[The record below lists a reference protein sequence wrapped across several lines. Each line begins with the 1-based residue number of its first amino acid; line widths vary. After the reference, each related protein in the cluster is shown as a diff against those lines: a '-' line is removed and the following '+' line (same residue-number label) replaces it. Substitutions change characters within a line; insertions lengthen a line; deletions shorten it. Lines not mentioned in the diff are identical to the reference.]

1 MLSRM
6 SMQVGD
12 KIRCKGARN
21 GSRGTI
27 VRIEG
32 NRVGVTLT
40 DSDETIEM
48 DVADITNFSQAARK
62 AWKNM
67 PNRRVGR
74 PRGSR
79 QFDRISVTLRVDRD
93 LWERFRRDEA
103 AGAISDRTATINAW
117 LRNMLDR
124 LELKMGI
131 SNGTTGH

>member
-1 MLSRM
+1 MLISM

-12 KIRCKGARN
+12 KIRFKGTRN
-21 GSRGTI
+21 GRRGTV

-32 NRVGVTLT
+32 QRIVVSLK
-40 DSDETIEM
+40 DSTETVEA
-48 DVADITNFSQAARK
+48 DVAEITNFSQAARK

-74 PRGSR
+74 PLGTR
-79 QFDRISVTLRVDRD
+79 QSDRVSVTIRVDRD

-117 LRNMLDR
+117 LRSMLDR
-124 LELKMGI
+124 LELKEGI
-131 SNGTTGH
+131 NNGAATH